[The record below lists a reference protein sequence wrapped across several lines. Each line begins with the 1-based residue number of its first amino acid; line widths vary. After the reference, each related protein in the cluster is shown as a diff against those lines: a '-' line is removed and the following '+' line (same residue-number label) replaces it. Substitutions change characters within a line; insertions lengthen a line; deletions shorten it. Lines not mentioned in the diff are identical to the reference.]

1 VVAVF
6 RLVAG
11 SGIRLISWGL
21 VIGLVLSIGVG
32 MGLQSLLIGIQPTD
46 PVTYAGVM
54 GVLTIVAA
62 AACLLPARRAAS
74 LDPATT
80 LREE

>member
-1 VVAVF
+1 
-6 RLVAG
+6 
-11 SGIRLISWGL
+11 
-21 VIGLVLSIGVG
+21 
-32 MGLQSLLIGIQPTD
+32 
-46 PVTYAGVM
+46 M

>member
-1 VVAVF
+1 
-6 RLVAG
+6 VAG

-21 VIGLVLSIGVG
+21 VIGLILSVGVG
-32 MGLQSLLIGIQPTD
+32 MGLQSLLIGIKPTD
-46 PVTYAGVM
+46 PLTYAGVIA
-54 GVLTIVAA
+54 VLTIVAA